1 MSKEVVLKFPVE
13 LPEEGLQ
20 DQEALEKAKETMI
33 LELLRK
39 GEITQGKA
47 AELLGISLW
56 DLPLFLTQYQIPWFN
71 YSQDDLKKDLDTFGQ
86 KLKSK

>member
-1 MSKEVVLKFPVE
+1 MTKEVVLKFPVE

-20 DQEALEKAKETMI
+20 DQEAMEKTKETMI

-47 AELLGISLW
+47 AELLEI
-56 DLPLFLTQYQIPWFN
+56 DR
-71 YSQDDLKKDLDTFGQ
+71 
-86 KLKSK
+86 